1 MVNSALVCTQ
11 IKNCQVIST
20 TMLSVLVK
28 VLTMFFRSSFVQD
41 EATHLLNDDFFNAVS
56 FSELS
61 AHLEIGKQPQL
72 KTLVYY

>member
-11 IKNCQVIST
+11 IKTCQVILT

-28 VLTMFFRSSFVQD
+28 LLTMFFRSSFVQD
-41 EATHLLNDDFFNAVS
+41 EATHLLNDSFLNAVD
-56 FSELS
+56 FSELP

-72 KTLVYY
+72 ENFIYY